1 MRIILILWVCL
12 TFASADVAHAGN
24 FGFESLRQLLESGRI
39 STIEELIAA
48 LPQDLRTHYALVFS
62 SRSLQDASFANP
74 RVILFGSSA
83 QLIVTFNGD
92 ASAHGYAAVETMEF
106 DARTNRFL
114 FREIAFSPDAGEAP
128 RGASISEPNPARC
141 VACHDRPPRPIWDA
155 PPSWPGVYGERYHAG
170 LSPEEMNGMREF
182 LATRSNHPRYRY
194 LLGATAFADRETYV
208 QGAPGV
214 YNGASIEPPNARLS
228 ALLTALNMRSIL
240 SELVDAAAFGA
251 HSYVLLATAGANCG
265 PLEDFY
271 PAAMRSA
278 VSAQFKEFAG
288 MTTRADRRQSE
299 VKTLR
304 RAGRGN
310 QTRVLASPT
319 ELTALRFVV
328 ERGLN
333 IPTQH
338 WTLALERGTYDF
350 SAPDGALTL
359 EQALLERLARSDGAL
374 YDLVQYRTFAADDSY
389 CQHLRRESRQSLST
403 WYGLGMEAAHHM
415 NREADAAAV
424 APSLRDGLE
433 SSPPLLERCIACH
446 SSDVAP
452 PLPFGDPATLAPLL
466 LGGNYPR
473 GRLLDEILFR
483 LTPQAAAERMPRGI
497 YISSI
502 EQHQFEDYFLSLAR
516 SSAPH

>member
-1 MRIILILWVCL
+1 MRIVWALWVCL
-12 TFASADVAHAGN
+12 SFALADVARAEN
-24 FGFESLRQLLESGRI
+24 FGFESLRQLLETSRI
-39 STIEELIAA
+39 STIEELIPA

-114 FREIAFSPDAGEAP
+114 FREISFPADEGA
-128 RGASISEPNPARC
+128 RGATISEPNPARC
-141 VACHDRPPRPIWDA
+141 VACHDRPARPIWDA

-170 LSPEEMNGMREF
+170 LSPAEMQGMREF
-182 LATRSNHPRYRY
+182 LATRASHPRYRH

-208 QGAPGV
+208 QGARAV
-214 YNGASIEPPNARLS
+214 YNGASIEPPNAQLS
-228 ALLTALNMRSIL
+228 ALLSTLNMRAIL
-240 SELVDAAAFGA
+240 SELAGAPAFAA
-251 HSYVLLATAGANCG
+251 HRYVLLATAGANCG
-265 PLEDFY
+265 RLEDFY
-271 PAAMRSA
+271 PAALRSA
-278 VSAQFKEFAG
+278 VNAQFKEFAG
-288 MTTRADRRQSE
+288 VTTSADRRQSE
-299 VKTLR
+299 LKTLR

-350 SAPDGALTL
+350 SAPDGTLTL
-359 EQALLERLARSDGAL
+359 EQALFERLARSDAAL
-374 YDLVQYRTFAADDSY
+374 YDLAEYRTFASEDSY
-389 CQHLRRESRQSLST
+389 CQHLRRESRRSLST
-403 WYGLGMEAAHHM
+403 WYGSGMKSEQSAAPP
-415 NREADAAAV
+415 V
-424 APSLRDGLE
+424 SDGLE

-452 PLPFGDPATLAPLL
+452 PLPFGDPGTLAPLL
-466 LGGNYPR
+466 LGGRYPR

-483 LTPQAAAERMPRGI
+483 LTPQAAADRMPRGI

-502 EQHQFEDYFLSLAR
+502 EQHQFEDYFLTLAR
-516 SSAPH
+516 SAAPH